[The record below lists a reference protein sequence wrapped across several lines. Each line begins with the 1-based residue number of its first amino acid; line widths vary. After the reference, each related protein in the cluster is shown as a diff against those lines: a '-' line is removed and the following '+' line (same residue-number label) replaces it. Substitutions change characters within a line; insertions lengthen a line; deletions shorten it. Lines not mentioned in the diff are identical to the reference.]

1 MDDRGFVAARN
12 RLGLKNSGMA
22 ELLGMTPHGVRRYV
36 NGNRK
41 VPEPVARFLRLIIAL
56 RMTPAQ
62 VLDALKGVG
71 L

>member
-1 MDDRGFVAARN
+1 MDDKGFVAARN
-12 RLGLKNSGMA
+12 RLGLENSSMA

-56 RMTPAQ
+56 GLSAKDVEDT
-62 VLDALKGVG
+62 LKGQRK
-71 L
+71 